1 MTDKKPAKGMT
12 AAETKELRRVFDY
25 CANFLPK
32 QEIYAKLNPFLDRK
46 NDLVAFVNNPDAVE
60 VKDDEGNIMEA
71 DSINEE
77 LEALNVKIEE
87 LQKRIASYDN
97 NPTKKIHPQVA
108 GRISFGN
115 KLGRNRKGSIC

>member
-60 VKDDEGNIMEA
+60 V
-71 DSINEE
+71 
-77 LEALNVKIEE
+77 NVDE
-87 LQKRIASYDN
+87 LQQPRAAHDQGADLA
-97 NPTKKIHPQVA
+97 PLLQRATKLIGK
-108 GRISFGN
+108 N
-115 KLGRNRKGSIC
+115 K